1 MSTVNETTWDTFRKG
16 AKTSTPE
23 ELTDLIDRQ
32 NLQIAY
38 LESRNMNTVNARR
51 VRAIWMGERRRQTE
65 MAKKT
70 AVFSDKH
77 ELLAAGPIARTHLE
91 SEYQDVD
98 VYEVSGPHDLE
109 CLNVDGRAVWEGRFQ
124 IVFAYDSEE
133 IGPVDMLETVWL
145 TTTDFDEDNRTVTV
159 GSTVLDVTA

>member
-98 VYEVSGPHDLE
+98 VYEVSGPHDVELS
-109 CLNVDGRAVWEGRFQ
+109 L
-124 IVFAYDSEE
+124 IH
-133 IGPVDMLETVWL
+133 I
-145 TTTDFDEDNRTVTV
+145 
-159 GSTVLDVTA
+159 